1 MLPFN
6 VRLSKD
12 SRDGHYRSLN
22 HVLLLLGVIAE
33 NPSLY
38 ENVPRCWFPVPEF
51 FPQSLKRKEPE
62 GNDRL
67 LAETLCHTT
76 RFEVGLLKSTFHN
89 VESFIIL
96 YSGKR
101 S

>member
-1 MLPFN
+1 MYQGADFQF
-6 VRLSKD
+6 S
-12 SRDGHYRSLN
+12 
-22 HVLLLLGVIAE
+22 
-33 NPSLY
+33 
-38 ENVPRCWFPVPEF
+38 EF

-67 LAETLCHTT
+67 LAEALCHTT
-76 RFEVGLLKSTFHN
+76 RFEVELLYRTFHN